1 MTEKIYGEGKPG
13 ARPCM
18 WPDYEA
24 PYDWDDPAICRR
36 PATCGVRFKG
46 AQKAVPSCDDCAE
59 RVLKD
64 CAAKNEDAAR
74 EPLEKTT

>member
-1 MTEKIYGEGKPG
+1 MSDKIYGEGTPG

-18 WPDYEA
+18 WPDDEA

-46 AQKAVPSCDDCAE
+46 AQKAVPSCDSCAE
-59 RVLKD
+59 RVLND
-64 CAAKNEDAAR
+64 CKAKNEAATR
-74 EPLEKTT
+74 EPLDKI